1 MWFKREMN
9 PNVYNNLG
17 APMNESIW
25 IFSGPLERGIM
36 APPLKKLSFELFAE
50 RHN

>member
-1 MWFKREMN
+1 MN

-25 IFSGPLERGIM
+25 IFSGTLERGIM